1 MSGTESLDLQYR
13 SLQTHKM
20 EQIIGQMNS
29 KKTGITHEYID
40 SLFYFKIYFCLD
52 FNQIHIYIMLS
63 KVVQL
68 LVGFKKI
75 FQQIMNKKHCI

>member
-40 SLFYFKIYFCLD
+40 SLFYFILKFI
-52 FNQIHIYIMLS
+52 S
-63 KVVQL
+63 V
-68 LVGFKKI
+68 
-75 FQQIMNKKHCI
+75 

>member
-1 MSGTESLDLQYR
+1 MSGMESLDLQYR

-75 FQQIMNKKHCI
+75 FQ